1 MSENTIA
8 KVTETQVSEK
18 YQPSE
23 RYTEAC
29 ALHTQ
34 IMTSGEIAANALTE
48 MCRSLKEMRDKKLY
62 TELAYETFET
72 YCEEMAHIKAR
83 QAYTYISVYERLGT
97 KLLQSNAN
105 LGITKLDMIAQLPVM
120 ERDEV
125 LQEND
130 FEGMTAKEVKEL
142 VEKVKK
148 QGEQIS
154 LLTEEKE
161 KSEVEKE
168 DIEKVRSELEE
179 FRKKEKKLLDEN
191 RKLAED
197 LINQEKQLQEVKSKP
212 VDVAVAEPTLEDIAE
227 IKESLKTE
235 LEAEYTGQLAEKDNE
250 LNNLKSELE
259 SGIESKIAEALQE
272 KEKEIE
278 ELRNKAALAENVPK
292 GDDPEQEFKLWFSDL
307 QSRLEKLIDT
317 LERIDEDKRDKYV
330 GAVIKY
336 LRLTEEELEGDT
348 DDR

>member
-62 TELAYETFET
+62 TELAYETFDV

-130 FEGMTAKEVKEL
+130 FEGMSVKEIKEL
-142 VEKVKK
+142 IEKVKK

-197 LINQEKQLQEVKSKP
+197 LINQSKQLQEAKSQP
-212 VDVAVAEPTLEDIAE
+212 VDVAVSEPTLEDIAE

-235 LEAEYTGQLAEKDNE
+235 LEAEYTKHLAEKDNE
-250 LNNLKSELE
+250 LKD
-259 SGIESKIAEALQE
+259 KITEALQE

-278 ELRNKAALAENVPK
+278 ELRNKAALAEKVPK
-292 GDDPEQEFKLWFSDL
+292 GADPEQEFRLWFSDL
-307 QSRLEKLIDT
+307 QSRLEKLICT
-317 LERIDEDKRDKYV
+317 IDKIEEDKRDKYV
-330 GAVIKY
+330 GVVIKY
-336 LRLTEEELEGDT
+336 LRLTEEELE
-348 DDR
+348 R